1 YGVHYFKVK
10 GDANSHKLRIQKILA
25 TGVWF
30 MFNSDQV
37 EVFLTLGE
45 TKSVDI
51 NGDGVADVILTLESF
66 TSNGAD
72 VSIMQAGDEVVEET
86 PAEPEVVAEP
96 EPEVIAEEA
105 VILADEGQELP
116 KKPKPE
122 AEKKST
128 LGIVLLVIA
137 AVLLIMMIALSIM
150 KGKKNPKQNN
160 KK

>member
-1 YGVHYFKVK
+1 
-10 GDANSHKLRIQKILA
+10 
-25 TGVWF
+25 
-30 MFNSDQV
+30 
-37 EVFLTLGE
+37 
-45 TKSVDI
+45 
-51 NGDGVADVILTLESF
+51 F